1 MRARSL
7 RGMAPA
13 AGVTRT
19 PARVMSRLPE
29 FPLAADAPPAA
40 AHGLRVLLI
49 DDGAHRVESMRAE
62 LVRLGN
68 EVVGIVDS
76 PVLIHDF
83 VARMRPDVVI
93 VDSESP
99 SRDTIEHLSAMS
111 DSNPRPI
118 VMFTDD
124 AAQETMKRALRAGVS
139 SYVVAGMLPSR
150 LLPVLNVAIAR
161 FEQEAALRAELA
173 QTREELAAG
182 KKIARAKALLMKGR
196 DLSEDDAHKAM
207 RKLAMDRGLKL
218 AEVADRIIDAHELL
232 GGVPKA
238 RG

>member
-1 MRARSL
+1 M
-7 RGMAPA
+7 P
-13 AGVTRT
+13 V
-19 PARVMSRLPE
+19 
-29 FPLAADAPPAA
+29 DAPPPAT
-40 AHGLRVLLI
+40 HGLRVLLI
-49 DDGAHRVESMRAE
+49 DDGAHRVESMRNE
-62 LVRLGN
+62 LVRLGF

-99 SRDTIEHLSAMS
+99 TRDTIEHLATMS
-111 DSNPRPI
+111 DRNPRPI
-118 VMFTDD
+118 VMFSDD

-139 SYVVAGMLPSR
+139 SYVVDGMLPSR

-173 QTREELAAG
+173 QTREELASG
-182 KKIARAKALLMKGR
+182 KKIARAKAILMKER
-196 DLSEDDAHKAM
+196 DMSEDEAHKAM

-218 AEVADRIIDAHELL
+218 ADVADRIIDAHELF
-232 GGVPKA
+232 GGSPKA

>member
-1 MRARSL
+1 
-7 RGMAPA
+7 
-13 AGVTRT
+13 
-19 PARVMSRLPE
+19 
-29 FPLAADAPPAA
+29 LAADEPPAPA
-40 AHGLRVLLI
+40 PGLRVLLI

-62 LVRLGN
+62 LVRLGC

-76 PVLIHDF
+76 AVLIHDF

-111 DSNPRPI
+111 DRNPRPI

-124 AAQETMKRALRAGVS
+124 AARETMKRALRAGVS

-173 QTREELAAG
+173 QTREELVAG
-182 KKIARAKALLMKGR
+182 KRIARAKAILMKER
-196 DLSEDDAHKAM
+196 AMSEDDAHRTM
-207 RKLAMDRGLKL
+207 RKLAMDRGVKL
-218 AEVADRIIDAHELL
+218 AEIAERIIDAHELL
-232 GGVPKA
+232 GSPPKS